1 MDDEVFEL
9 VELSS
14 GIIALKRHGDESDN
28 AECLIKIEI
37 GSEIEKK
44 LSVERMEFVRIMLEA
59 GFAEAADHHQ
69 AHYEEEL
76 PLRHSQVLH

>member
-14 GIIALKRHGDESDN
+14 GVIALKRHGDESDN

-37 GSEIEKK
+37 GSEIEKN
-44 LSVERMEFVRIMLEA
+44 LNVERMEFVRIMLEA

>member
-14 GIIALKRHGDESDN
+14 GIIALKRHGDESNN

-37 GSEIEKK
+37 GSEIEKN

-59 GFAEAADHHQ
+59 GFAEAADRHQ

-76 PLRHSQVLH
+76 PLQHSQVLH